1 MRNQHQLYI
10 GDPSVSLAYLWKML
24 HGRRL
29 ALAVVL
35 LVFSAESATALVVPL
50 LIGRI
55 IDQLTLN
62 GVSQLPDGFLYMG
75 AAILCAALAAG
86 LFAWVGGVGIS
97 RITETLIAE
106 IREEYVGAALRLP
119 RATIETTG
127 TGDVVTRASDDMAQ
141 LSGTMPDVL
150 PRFFIS
156 IFTVAMIGG
165 TMTTID
171 WRFLL
176 IFVGLIPLYVVH
188 IRWYLDNGPPIYRKQ
203 RAVESTRGQHILG
216 TLDNMDTVKV
226 HQLASHQ
233 LEKISV
239 SSWNKVRWAV
249 RTRIVQNRLFGRL
262 NFSQA
267 IGMISVLALGVWL
280 AFAGEVTPGAV
291 TAAALLF
298 QRIIGPI
305 QGLVYVMDDFQD
317 ALTSLGRIVGVIKQP
332 QEESANLKHR
342 QALRPGVLVGIRDMD
357 FAYPQG
363 HHVLKSIDLE
373 IIAGETVAV
382 VGATGSGK
390 STLAAL
396 IAGVYGPSQGEIKR
410 SIDTSDIYSLSQ
422 ETHVFMGTVREN
434 LTLAQPAATDEEIMQ
449 ALLATGAYSFV
460 MTLPEGLDTEVGHG
474 ARRLEPSQAQ
484 HLALARLSLLDP
496 PLVILDEATAEADS
510 ADAEALDRASA
521 VITKKNA
528 AFVIAHRLSQAARS
542 DRIVVMD
549 AGRII
554 ESGSHENLLEAEGR
568 YAELWRAWTA
578 GANP

>member
-1 MRNQHQLYI
+1 
-10 GDPSVSLAYLWKML
+10 
-24 HGRRL
+24 
-29 ALAVVL
+29 
-35 LVFSAESATALVVPL
+35 
-50 LIGRI
+50 
-55 IDQLTLN
+55 
-62 GVSQLPDGFLYMG
+62 
-75 AAILCAALAAG
+75 
-86 LFAWVGGVGIS
+86 
-97 RITETLIAE
+97 
-106 IREEYVGAALRLP
+106 
-119 RATIETTG
+119 
-127 TGDVVTRASDDMAQ
+127 
-141 LSGTMPDVL
+141 
-150 PRFFIS
+150 
-156 IFTVAMIGG
+156 
-165 TMTTID
+165 
-171 WRFLL
+171 
-176 IFVGLIPLYVVH
+176 
-188 IRWYLDNGPPIYRKQ
+188 
-203 RAVESTRGQHILG
+203 
-216 TLDNMDTVKV
+216 
-226 HQLASHQ
+226 
-233 LEKISV
+233 
-239 SSWNKVRWAV
+239 
-249 RTRIVQNRLFGRL
+249 
-262 NFSQA
+262 
-267 IGMISVLALGVWL
+267 MISVLALGVWL

-317 ALTSLGRIVGVIKQP
+317 ALTSLGRIVGVIKHP

-396 IAGVYGPSQGEIKR
+396 IAGVYGPSQGEVKR
-410 SIDTSDIYSLSQ
+410 SIDTADIYSLSQ

>member
-1 MRNQHQLYI
+1 
-10 GDPSVSLAYLWKML
+10 
-24 HGRRL
+24 
-29 ALAVVL
+29 
-35 LVFSAESATALVVPL
+35 
-50 LIGRI
+50 
-55 IDQLTLN
+55 
-62 GVSQLPDGFLYMG
+62 MG

-86 LFAWVGGVGIS
+86 LFAWVGGVGTS

-127 TGDVVTRASDDMAQ
+127 TGDVVIRASDDMAQ

-150 PRFFIS
+150 PGFFIS

-317 ALTSLGRIVGVIKQP
+317 ALTSLGRIVGVIKHP

-382 VGATGSGK
+382 VGATGSGNGEQIAANK
-390 STLAAL
+390 VKGARCALAWSEETAKLAREHNNAQLIGIGGRMHTEEEAL
-396 IAGVYGPSQGEIKR
+396 AIVDAFVSQPW
-410 SIDTSDIYSLSQ
+410 S
-422 ETHVFMGTVREN
+422 
-434 LTLAQPAATDEEIMQ
+434 DEERHQRRIDI
-449 ALLATGAYSFV
+449 LAEYERTGVA
-460 MTLPEGLDTEVGHG
+460 PQ
-474 ARRLEPSQAQ
+474 P
-484 HLALARLSLLDP
+484 
-496 PLVILDEATAEADS
+496 
-510 ADAEALDRASA
+510 
-521 VITKKNA
+521 
-528 AFVIAHRLSQAARS
+528 
-542 DRIVVMD
+542 
-549 AGRII
+549 
-554 ESGSHENLLEAEGR
+554 
-568 YAELWRAWTA
+568 
-578 GANP
+578 

>member
-1 MRNQHQLYI
+1 M
-10 GDPSVSLAYLWKML
+10 VSCTW
-24 HGRRL
+24 
-29 ALAVVL
+29 
-35 LVFSAESATALVVPL
+35 
-50 LIGRI
+50 
-55 IDQLTLN
+55 
-62 GVSQLPDGFLYMG
+62 G

-317 ALTSLGRIVGVIKQP
+317 ALTSLGRIVGVIKHP

-396 IAGVYGPSQGEIKR
+396 IAGVYGPSQGEVKR
-410 SIDTSDIYSLSQ
+410 SIDTADIYSLSQ

-434 LTLAQPAATDEEIMQ
+434 LTLAQPAATDEEITQ